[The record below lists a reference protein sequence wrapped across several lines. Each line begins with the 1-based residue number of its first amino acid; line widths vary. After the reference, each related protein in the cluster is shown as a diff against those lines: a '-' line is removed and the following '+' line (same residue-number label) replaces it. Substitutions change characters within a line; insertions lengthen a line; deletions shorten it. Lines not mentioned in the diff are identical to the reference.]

1 MTVGYATNAS
11 SASSALQAV
20 DAQYLNDGDA
30 TRLAVGSATNPVY
43 FSGGI
48 PVACTYSLNKTVP
61 SDAVFTDTKVTQ
73 TATTTSASYEL
84 LFSATAD
91 NTTRTEG
98 ARKSNNL
105 LFNPSTGNLQ
115 TTQLNG
121 VTIGNSPK
129 FTDTTYTL
137 GWSTDSGHNN

>member
-1 MTVGYATNAS
+1 MNTASTTALGGVKVGEGLSITAAGVL
-11 SASSALQAV
+11 AI
-20 DAQYLNDGDA
+20 DA
-30 TRLAVGSATNPVY
+30 TGADEGEYLRRGTDGFEWATP
-43 FSGGI
+43 
-48 PVACTYSLNKTVP
+48 
-61 SDAVFTDTKVTQ
+61 TDTNNAVTQ
-73 TATTTSASYEL
+73 TATTTNATYEV
-84 LFSATAD
+84 LFSNTAD

-121 VTIGNSPK
+121 VTIGSSPK